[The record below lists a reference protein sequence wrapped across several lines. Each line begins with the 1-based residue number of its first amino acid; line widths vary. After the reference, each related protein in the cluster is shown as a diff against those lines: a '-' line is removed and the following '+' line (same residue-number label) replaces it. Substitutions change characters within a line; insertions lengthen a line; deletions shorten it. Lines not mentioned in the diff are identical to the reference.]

1 MATPRTAAAKKQPA
15 DPPLPAALA
24 KRAKEAHASKLARL
38 AAVGRAAI
46 ARVRERQGDIAAS
59 MVDIGLALHE
69 LRAEGVAEA
78 LGRKGFADV
87 CAADLQL
94 PLTTA
99 LNLVALA
106 TRVPRAVV
114 TSLGPERARAVL
126 ELVDATPANDTP
138 EAVLARPVKLPSG
151 KLLDVRSAGVA
162 EIREAAKAF
171 RAARPDATTK
181 PRLHRLARGE
191 AGLQRLREAP
201 PGAPRRG
208 HHAARRRPRREGGEG
223 ADRGLPHGAGEA
235 PRGAA
240 QGAPGLT
247 PRSQIRNRDYGC
259 RNPSG
264 CAAAGGRAGY
274 RR

>member
-1 MATPRTAAAKKQPA
+1 MASTRTAAAKKQPPATA
-15 DPPLPAALA
+15 DAPAPPLPAALA
-24 KRAKEAHASKLARL
+24 KRAKELHASKLARL

-69 LRAEGVAEA
+69 LRADGVAEA

-87 CAADLQL
+87 CAVDLQL

-99 LNLVALA
+99 LNLIAIA

-138 EAVLARPVKLPSG
+138 EAVLAKPVKLPSG
-151 KLLDVRSAGVA
+151 KLLDVRSAAVA

-171 RAARPDATTK
+171 RAARPDATAK
-181 PRLHRLARGE
+181 RGRGFTASPE
-191 AGLQRLREAP
+191 EKRRFAAFAKGLQAHPVEAS
-201 PGAPRRG
+201 AKLI
-208 HHAARRRPRREGGEG
+208 AS
-223 ADRGLPHGAGEA
+223 
-235 PRGAA
+235 RGAKGA
-240 QGAPGLT
+240 KVRIEVHLTELAKLPAALRKALQG
-247 PRSQIRNRDYGC
+247 
-259 RNPSG
+259 
-264 CAAAGGRAGY
+264 
-274 RR
+274 

>member
-1 MATPRTAAAKKQPA
+1 MASTRTAAAKKQPA
-15 DPPLPAALA
+15 LATADAPAPPLPAALA
-24 KRAKEAHASKLARL
+24 KRAKELHASKLARL

-87 CAADLQL
+87 CAVDLRL

-99 LNLVALA
+99 LNLIAIA

-126 ELVDATPANDTP
+126 ELVDATPANDSP
-138 EAVLARPVKLPSG
+138 EAVLAKPVKLPSG

-171 RAARPDATTK
+171 RAARPDVAK
-181 PRLHRLARGE
+181 RGRGFTASPE
-191 AGLQRLREAP
+191 EKRAFSAFAKGLQAHPVEAS
-201 PGAPRRG
+201 AKLI
-208 HHAARRRPRREGGEG
+208 AS
-223 ADRGLPHGAGEA
+223 
-235 PRGAA
+235 RGAKGA
-240 QGAPGLT
+240 KVRIEVHLSELAKLPAALRKALQG
-247 PRSQIRNRDYGC
+247 
-259 RNPSG
+259 
-264 CAAAGGRAGY
+264 
-274 RR
+274 

>member
-1 MATPRTAAAKKQPA
+1 MASTRTAAAKKQPPATA
-15 DPPLPAALA
+15 DAPAPPLPAALA
-24 KRAKEAHASKLARL
+24 KRAKELHASKLARL

-99 LNLVALA
+99 LNLIALA

-138 EAVLARPVKLPSG
+138 EAVLAKPVKLPSG

-171 RAARPDATTK
+171 RAARPDAAK
-181 PRLHRLARGE
+181 RGRGFTASPE
-191 AGLQRLREAP
+191 EKRRFAAFAKGLQANHPEAR
-201 PGAPRRG
+201 ASLI
-208 HHAARRRPRREGGEG
+208 AS
-223 ADRGLPHGAGEA
+223 
-235 PRGAA
+235 RGAKGA
-240 QGAPGLT
+240 RVRIEVELTALAKLPAALRKALQG
-247 PRSQIRNRDYGC
+247 
-259 RNPSG
+259 
-264 CAAAGGRAGY
+264 
-274 RR
+274 